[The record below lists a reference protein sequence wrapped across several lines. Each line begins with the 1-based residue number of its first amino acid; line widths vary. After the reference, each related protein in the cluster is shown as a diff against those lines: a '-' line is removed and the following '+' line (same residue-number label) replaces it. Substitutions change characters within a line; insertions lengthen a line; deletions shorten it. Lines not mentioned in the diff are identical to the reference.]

1 VVLIV
6 HQGLERGL
14 QILKVDKWV
23 GVWPNPASFVVN
35 ISKAIMLSPLN
46 LFLLLAE
53 HCWCG
58 VRTCISQQGRQF
70 LSSLFSH

>member
-1 VVLIV
+1 VVLVV

-23 GVWPNPASFVVN
+23 GVWPNPASIVN
-35 ISKAIMLSPLN
+35 ISKAIMLGPPLSV
-46 LFLLLAE
+46 FHLLAE

-58 VRTCISQQGRQF
+58 VRTSISQQGMQF
-70 LSSLFSH
+70 LPSLFSH